1 MPPPSLPSASALH
14 LRGSQLSPAQRR
26 FNSLLAR
33 VETLTQRL
41 HDTQSAADAHRR
53 ASATTLGALQ
63 AQHAALTRR
72 LALYLD
78 ERLQHRATLTT
89 TEQRTAA
96 ALICQLSAP
105 MAAGGDTA
113 MRALHDRHSP
123 RSLRAHEQDELA
135 ELQAQVEA
143 WLGEPLDKTEVR
155 NREALLHAARL
166 RLQEQA
172 AHKQAQRKAR
182 AAKRPKPAHRQQA
195 GGAPPEAHGALRT
208 VFRQLASALHPD
220 REPDAAERARKTALM
235 SRANTAYERQ
245 DLAALLQLQLQLE
258 QTHPDTL
265 ARLADDRINAMA
277 SLLQQ
282 QVGTLE
288 QTLRSLEQQLRHEF
302 DLSPR
307 AAVDA
312 EQLEA
317 HRQQARQALEHQT
330 QRLEQDLQRIQDM
343 EELRR
348 WLKERTATK

>member
-1 MPPPSLPSASALH
+1 M
-14 LRGSQLSPAQRR
+14 RGPQLSPAQRR
-26 FNSLLAR
+26 FNSLLGR

-53 ASATTLGALQ
+53 ASATALGPLQ
-63 AQHAALTRR
+63 ARHTALTRR

-89 TEQRTAA
+89 TQQRTAA
-96 ALICQLSAP
+96 ELVCRWSAP
-105 MAAGGDTA
+105 LAAQGDTA

-123 RSLRAHEQDELA
+123 RSLLAHQQDELA
-135 ELQAQVEA
+135 ELQAQVEE
-143 WLGEPLDKTEVR
+143 WLGEPLDKVDAR
-155 NREALLHAARL
+155 NREALLHTARL

-172 AHKQAQRKAR
+172 AQKQARRKAR
-182 AAKRPKPAHRQQA
+182 AARRPKSAHRQQV
-195 GGAPPEAHGALRT
+195 GHDPQEAHGALRT

-220 REPDAAERARKTALM
+220 REPDATERARKTLLM

-258 QTHPDTL
+258 QTHPEAM
-265 ARLADDRINAMA
+265 ARLADGRINAMA

-288 QTLRSLEQQLRHEF
+288 QALRSLEQQLRHEF
-302 DLSPR
+302 GLSPR

-312 EQLEA
+312 DHLEA
-317 HRQQARQALEHQT
+317 HRQQARQALERQT
-330 QRLEQDLQRIQDM
+330 QDLEQDLQRIQDT

-348 WLKERTATK
+348 WLKERAATT